1 VHELNKKE
9 KEDRLKSWAVLI
21 SKKNERLKDIENQ
34 LKLLEKDL
42 KSQLSEFRLKVN
54 RLLKSG

>member
-1 VHELNKKE
+1 MHELNKKE

-42 KSQLSEFRLKVN
+42 KSQLSEFRLKGN

>member
-1 VHELNKKE
+1 MHELNKKE